1 MTDDEIIAGIQR
13 RADGWD
19 SESASDRVMEQLLKK
34 HGLPLPEH
42 SGFDPEAIAMQA
54 ELFELIE
61 RWSDAGEAGRTADVA
76 RSRTRS
82 SGSVN
87 GDSGATFLSPSRPPP
102 KILRNGRGSG
112 SAARAAAHG
121 RAVLSLDCLNWP
133 FFQGSPKVFGCLGIP
148 SAMILL
154 RSASIRVSHA

>member
-76 RSRTRS
+76 FIDRQIE
-82 SGSVN
+82 G
-87 GDSGATFLSPSRPPP
+87 L
-102 KILRNGRGSG
+102 L
-112 SAARAAAHG
+112 AHAIE
-121 RAVLSLDCLNWP
+121 RFS
-133 FFQGSPKVFGCLGIP
+133 K
-148 SAMILL
+148 
-154 RSASIRVSHA
+154 R